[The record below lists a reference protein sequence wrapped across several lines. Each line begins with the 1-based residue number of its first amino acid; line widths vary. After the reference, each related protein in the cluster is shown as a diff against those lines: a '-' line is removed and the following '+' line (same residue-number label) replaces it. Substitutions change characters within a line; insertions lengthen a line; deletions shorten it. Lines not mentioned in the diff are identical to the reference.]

1 MENKIILFYIKWYFL
16 ECYTEEFGLTS
27 TTAPLR
33 KHIENPSEHMCLRVF
48 IHMYYEW
55 NLPSLA
61 KFVKE
66 FDVIWCILKYHK
78 SSFKLEELDDLKRAD
93 FTAKNKLTLG
103 FFQT

>member
-1 MENKIILFYIKWYFL
+1 
-16 ECYTEEFGLTS
+16 
-27 TTAPLR
+27 
-33 KHIENPSEHMCLRVF
+33 MCLRVF

-61 KFVKE
+61 KFAKE

-78 SSFKLEELDDLKRAD
+78 SSFKLEELDVILKRAD